1 MHIFSFPFFLNINNT
16 KYPTNN
22 YKDLILF
29 NCRFSFINFLSTYY
43 FIFIN
48 LYIKKNLKLI
58 FSFKLI
64 A

>member
-1 MHIFSFPFFLNINNT
+1 MHIFKFPFFLSINNT
-16 KYPTNN
+16 KYPADDC
-22 YKDLILF
+22 KGLILF
-29 NCRFSFINFLSTYY
+29 NYKFSLINSLSTYY
-43 FIFIN
+43 SIFIN

>member
-1 MHIFSFPFFLNINNT
+1 MHIFNFLFFLNINNI

-22 YKDLILF
+22 YKGLILF

-43 FIFIN
+43 SISVN

-58 FSFKLI
+58 PSFKLI
-64 A
+64 V